1 MTHVVTLSTPYARQ
15 KAHQLIEKAP
25 ADYLCRIEPPK
36 RTKEQNDKLWP
47 MLTDISVQK
56 PQGRRMTPD
65 QWKAVFMQACGYE
78 VQFLNGLDGQPFPA
92 GFRSS
97 RLSKAQMSELIEFI
111 QAWGDENG
119 VRWTEGDCA

>member
-36 RTKEQNDKLWP
+36 RTKEQYDKLWP
-47 MLTDISVQK
+47 MLTDVSVCK

-97 RLSKAQMSELIEFI
+97 RLSKAQMSELIAFI

-119 VRWTEGDCA
+119 VRWSEGDCA

>member
-1 MTHVVTLSTPYARQ
+1 MTHVVTLSTPYSRA
-15 KAHQLIEKAP
+15 KAHSLIVSAP
-25 ADYLCRIEPPK
+25 AGYVCRVEAPK
-36 RTKEQNDKLWP
+36 RTGDQNDKLWA
-47 MLTDISVQK
+47 MLSDVSRSK
-56 PQGRRMTPD
+56 PQDRRMTPD
-65 QWKAVFMQACGYE
+65 QWKAVFMSACGYE

-119 VRWTEGDCA
+119 VRWTEGDCG